1 MTTISGA
8 LNLHTMIVVI
18 SVSTL
23 SRIHWPGYST
33 SPTVTSELKVVGDSQ
48 SAKVQYEP

>member
-1 MTTISGA
+1 MADLTRMAFGMPMFSRRLGA
-8 LNLHTMIVVI
+8 
-18 SVSTL
+18 
-23 SRIHWPGYST
+23 RYST